1 MELNLATLFES
12 VADAIPEREAIVCGE
27 RRLTFAGLDERSN
40 RMAHALLSRGV
51 RPGDHVGLQLYNC
64 AEYVESMLGALKIRA
79 VPINVNFRYVE
90 DELRYL
96 YEDADL
102 AGLVFHREFAPRVSK
117 AAAGITRLRT
127 LLSVEDGTGA
137 DLGGLPSADYETA
150 VRTSSAARDFGP
162 RSGADLFIIY
172 TGGTTGMPKG
182 VMWRHE
188 DFFFACLGGGN
199 PGGEPVGS
207 PEDVARNA
215 RARAPASVL
224 TVPPLIH
231 GAAQLGTFIGMFWGN
246 RTVLL
251 PRFDPERVWRLV
263 EQEKVVTMSL
273 VGDAMAR
280 PLAEALD
287 ERRSYDLSS
296 LAILSSAGAILSEAV
311 KAQLRKHLP
320 SLLIMDNFGASETG
334 FQGIGV
340 PGTGT
345 GTEKGPRF
353 RMNARTAVLDDRLR
367 PVEPGS
373 GVVGRLALRGHVPL
387 GYYKDRPGTG
397 NRFLEIHGERWVVL
411 GDLATVEADG
421 SIVFLGRGSVCINSG
436 GEKIFPEEVEAALK
450 AHPDVFDAVVVGV
463 PDARWGERVATVVQP
478 REGRRPS
485 LAALDAHCRKSIA
498 GYKVPRELHLVER
511 IERSPSGKPDYPWAR
526 KLAASGS
533 ARA

>member
-1 MELNLATLFES
+1 
-12 VADAIPEREAIVCGE
+12 
-27 RRLTFAGLDERSN
+27 
-40 RMAHALLSRGV
+40 
-51 RPGDHVGLQLYNC
+51 
-64 AEYVESMLGALKIRA
+64 
-79 VPINVNFRYVE
+79 
-90 DELRYL
+90 
-96 YEDADL
+96 
-102 AGLVFHREFAPRVSK
+102 
-117 AAAGITRLRT
+117 
-127 LLSVEDGTGA
+127 
-137 DLGGLPSADYETA
+137 
-150 VRTSSAARDFGP
+150 
-162 RSGADLFIIY
+162 
-172 TGGTTGMPKG
+172 
-182 VMWRHE
+182 
-188 DFFFACLGGGN
+188 
-199 PGGEPVGS
+199 
-207 PEDVARNA
+207 
-215 RARAPASVL
+215 
-224 TVPPLIH
+224 
-231 GAAQLGTFIGMFWGN
+231 MFWGN
-246 RTVLL
+246 KTVLL

-311 KAQLRKHLP
+311 KAQLRKHL
-320 SLLIMDNFGASETG
+320 SNLLILDNFGASETG
-334 FQGIGV
+334 FQGIGI

-353 RMNARTAVLDDRLR
+353 RMNARSAVLDDRLR

-397 NRFLEIHGERWVVL
+397 NRFLEMDGERWVVL
-411 GDLATVEADG
+411 GDLATVETDG

-450 AHPDVFDAVVVGV
+450 AHSDVFDAVVVGV
-463 PDARWGERVATVVQP
+463 PDPRWGERVAAVVQP
-478 REGRRPS
+478 REGRRPT
-485 LAALDAHCRKSIA
+485 LAALDAHCRRSIA